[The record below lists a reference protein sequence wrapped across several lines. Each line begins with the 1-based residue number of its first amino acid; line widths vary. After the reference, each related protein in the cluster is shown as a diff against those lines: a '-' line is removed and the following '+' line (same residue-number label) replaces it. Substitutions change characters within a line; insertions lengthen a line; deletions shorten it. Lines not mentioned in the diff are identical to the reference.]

1 MRKVLCIALALL
13 LLFSFAA
20 CGGESDRIDLTE
32 ETFFYGMTTI
42 QMYPEEYYGKVIS
55 YDCFTYRLTDVTGT
69 EYVCG
74 VRKCSAGYGCKC
86 GKDSIIGFILDYDGV
101 IPEPKNQSVDTP
113 DKTWVHLEGSL
124 ASVETQTIDIYG
136 YDGEQINYER
146 VESVVFCRFKVTSL
160 SLIEDYAGLAYYVTK

>member
-13 LLFSFAA
+13 LIFSLAS

-42 QMYPEEYYGKVIS
+42 QMYPEEYLGKTIS
-55 YDCFTYRLTDVTGT
+55 FDCFTYRLVDVDGA
-69 EYVCG
+69 EYLCG

-86 GKDSIIGFILDYDGV
+86 GKDSVIGFILDYDGE

-113 DKTWVHLEGSL
+113 DKSWIHLEGTL
-124 ASVETQTIDIYG
+124 ASREIEEVRIYG

-160 SLIEDYAGLAYYVTK
+160 SLIEDYAELAYYVTK